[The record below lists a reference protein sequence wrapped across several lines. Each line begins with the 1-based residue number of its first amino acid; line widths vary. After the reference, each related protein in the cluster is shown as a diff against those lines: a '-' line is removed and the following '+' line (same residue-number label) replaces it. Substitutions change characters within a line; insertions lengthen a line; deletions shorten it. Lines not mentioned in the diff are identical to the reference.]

1 VLRRGADV
9 DGLAATGIFA
19 HAARA
24 KVVVLQAVAVPKR
37 QPDFAIPDLAM
48 GMAMPECLEGNPAQR
63 APGAAAFA
71 LSQFHFLALLAPGR
85 LFGGNGLN
93 RLRIQP
99 QSFPRAAIGVLL

>member
-1 VLRRGADV
+1 MLRRGADV
-9 DGLAATGIFA
+9 DGPAATGIFA
-19 HAARA
+19 HAARVKA
-24 KVVVLQAVAVPKR
+24 VVLQAVAVPKL
-37 QPDFAIPDLAM
+37 QTDFAIPDLVM
-48 GMAMPECLEGNPAQR
+48 GIGNARCLEGNPSER

-93 RLRIQP
+93 RLRMQL